1 MPPDRRPVRVLV
13 RTRFSTERRILKV
26 AHYLE
31 AVLERGAGSL
41 DAPDTQ
47 LAPHGLRDRAG
58 RYPLLADE
66 DLISLVVDGDAR
78 AFALLYDRHSR
89 AAYSLAYRLVN
100 ARQAAEDLL
109 QETFIKV
116 WRSAAGYRMGRGS
129 VRTWILSIVRNRAID
144 HFRSQATRSR
154 TREKVE
160 ASASVSGPNEVFA
173 EAWRNFERDL
183 LRRALE
189 ELPYEQGK
197 VLTLIHFYGMTHAE
211 IAERLR
217 LPLGTVK
224 GRMRLG
230 LEKLRK
236 NPELREMA
244 VG

>member
-1 MPPDRRPVRVLV
+1 MPRV
-13 RTRFSTERRILKV
+13 
-26 AHYLE
+26 ANYLE
-31 AVLERGAGSL
+31 AVLEGGAGSL

-47 LAPHGLRDRAG
+47 LGPHGLRDRAG

-66 DLISLVVDGDAR
+66 DLLSLVEASDSE
-78 AFALLYDRHSR
+78 AFALLYERHSR

-100 ARQAAEDLL
+100 ARQAAEDMV
-109 QETFIKV
+109 QESFIKV
-116 WRSAAGYRMGRGS
+116 WRSAGGYRVGRGS

-144 HFRSQATRSR
+144 YIRSQAARSR

-160 ASASVSGPNEVFA
+160 ATAPVSGPNEVFA

-183 LRRALE
+183 LHRALE

-197 VLTLIHFYGMTHAE
+197 VLALVHFCGLTHAE

-236 NPELREMA
+236 NPKVREIA
-244 VG
+244 FG